1 MKSLFIATALLAVA
15 SPALADIVFEDNTLN
30 AADYRTTIYAS
41 PNVTTQIGDTVGY
54 GPIGPGLYTSY
65 SGTYGQFTNPNA
77 PRFQFMNDNFVYD
90 PSTQGAIDTIQ
101 TSMYQRLS
109 MTIAGGTVNLAGA
122 QRHLRLLA
130 EQDGVLYEA
139 VAVTGGSYAE
149 AGWLIAA
156 VNGLAASDFKV
167 FDPANPWAARTLT
180 GLDFSGSAI
189 TFGFELAHYG
199 LTSEAIEA
207 SRAAASFFSVDNF
220 NITLRTLD
228 PVDPGV
234 PGGVGGVPEPS
245 TWAMMI
251 LGFGLAGGAMR
262 HRRPVSA

>member
-1 MKSLFIATALLAVA
+1 MKVLLFAAAVLAGATPAMAAV
-15 SPALADIVFEDNTLN
+15 VFEDNILN
-30 AADYRTTIYAS
+30 AGDYRITVYAS
-41 PNVTTQIGDTVGY
+41 PDVTTHIGDTVGY

-65 SGTYGQFTNPNA
+65 SGTYGQFTNVNA
-77 PRFQFMNDNFVYD
+77 PRFQFLNDNFVYD

-101 TSMYQRLS
+101 TSMYQQLS
-109 MTIAGGTVNLAGA
+109 MTIAGGTVNLGGT

-139 VAVTGGSYAE
+139 FEVTGGSYAE
-149 AGWLIAA
+149 PGWLNAA
-156 VNGLAASDFKV
+156 VNGLVASDFKV
-167 FDPANPWAARTLT
+167 FDPANPWAARSLT

-189 TFGFELAHYG
+189 TFGFELTHYS
-199 LTSEAIEA
+199 LTSGAFEAN
-207 SRAAASFFSVDNF
+207 RAAASSFSMDNF

-234 PGGVGGVPEPS
+234 PAGVPEPS

-251 LGFGLAGGAMR
+251 LGFGLAGAAMR
-262 HRRPVSA
+262 HRRPAAA